1 MSAARTTAPGGDGQ
15 RPCGSLAGVLKR
27 RVPRVLL
34 SGFVLTVAVSG
45 LTACR
50 TSPNV
55 AAYVGDEQVSVTEL
69 ENAVARRLE
78 NPEIEAFATA
88 QGDAFTRQVLSL
100 LVQGEVHDAAAERY
114 GVRVDDDDVRR
125 RLGVLLAG
133 RDEDRE
139 YSQLAAQRGLG
150 RADVFENVRQQL
162 VSKEIAESEGEW
174 EAPTEADLQER
185 YAEVRED
192 LADVSFGYITVAD
205 EPTAAAVLTQLA
217 ADPAAYPAVAAQYAG
232 PMTLPTLETRPA
244 AELPPELAQQIAAT
258 EPNTGFSIPAE
269 AGVAVIFVEGPVYPP
284 FEEVR
289 PELEAE
295 AFGAAAAAGG
305 KLIQAV
311 REDLGV
317 TVNPRYG
324 VLEKGQLVPGT
335 GGVVDILGE
344 GGGDEPAGAGTP
356 GN

>member
-1 MSAARTTAPGGDGQ
+1 
-15 RPCGSLAGVLKR
+15 LKR
-27 RVPRVLL
+27 RAARVLL

-78 NPEIEAFATA
+78 NPELADFAAA
-88 QGDAFTRQVLSL
+88 QGDEFRRQVLSL
-100 LVQGEVHDAAAERY
+100 LVLGEVHDAAAERY
-114 GVRVDDDDVRR
+114 GVQVDDDDVRR
-125 RLGVLLAG
+125 RLEALLAG

-139 YSQLAAQRGLG
+139 YSQLATQRGLG

-192 LADVSFGYITVAD
+192 LAEVSFGYITVPD
-205 EPTAAAVLTQLA
+205 EPTATAVLAQLA
-217 ADPAAYPAVAAQYAG
+217 ADPAAYPAVAAQYPG
-232 PMTLPTLETRPA
+232 QLTLPALETSSPA
-244 AELPPELAQQIAAT
+244 DLPPELAQQIAAT
-258 EPNTGFSIPAE
+258 EPNTGFSIPTE
-269 AGVAVIFVEGPVYPP
+269 AGVAVVFVEGPVYPP
-284 FEEVR
+284 FEDVR
-289 PELEAE
+289 TELEEE
-295 AFGAAAAAGG
+295 AFSAAAAAGG
-305 KLIQAV
+305 KLVQAV
-311 REDLGV
+311 REDIGV

-335 GGVVDILGE
+335 GGAVEILGE
-344 GGGDEPAGAGTP
+344 GGGDEPAGAGAP